1 MRIDHGS
8 EFSVEYDRTHW
19 RSTRSQLARK
29 RVREVLASFLTLLLV
44 SCSSSDGSELSRAQW
59 ADAANGLCREATQG
73 LESANEGE
81 TIELGV
87 ELVEQLE
94 ALRTSDS
101 DIRRT
106 VESFRAA
113 MSTPATRGDYV
124 AMEAIGA
131 SFDALGALD
140 CGLLF
145 KSG

>member
-1 MRIDHGS
+1 M
-8 EFSVEYDRTHW
+8 
-19 RSTRSQLARK
+19 
-29 RVREVLASFLTLLLV
+29 REVLAGWFLTLLLV
-44 SCSSSDGSELSRAQW
+44 SCSSSNGSEFSRAQW

-73 LESANEGE
+73 LKSANEGE

-131 SFDALGALD
+131 SFDAIGALD